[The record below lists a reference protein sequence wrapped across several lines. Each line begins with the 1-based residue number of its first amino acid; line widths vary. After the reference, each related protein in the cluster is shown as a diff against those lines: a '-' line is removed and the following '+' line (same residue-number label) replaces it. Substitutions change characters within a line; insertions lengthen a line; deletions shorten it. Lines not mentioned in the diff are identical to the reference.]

1 MDYDQIYEVGILEW
15 WSDVVEMCRQ
25 FFCVGKAGT
34 LLNYVERLHFFK
46 SSNFNEKF
54 RKWREIMAEQS
65 PRVPFLPEAMLQKIH
80 VGKPSEHIPSSRCRE
95 LWLKNSLHDSA
106 TRQSIKH
113 GEILVKRM

>member
-1 MDYDQIYEVGILEW
+1 
-15 WSDVVEMCRQ
+15 MCRQ

-34 LLNYVERLHFFK
+34 LLNYVERLNFFK
-46 SSNFNEKF
+46 SSNLNEKF

-113 GEILVKRM
+113 GEIVVKRM